1 MDWREGVGEED
12 DEGNLVVIDVVEDGV
27 IDGEGEGL
35 QAPITPIPP
44 IIINISKNQLR
55 ILSPFQPKFE

>member
-1 MDWREGVGEED
+1 
-12 DEGNLVVIDVVEDGV
+12 VVIDVVEDGV

-44 IIINISKNQLR
+44 IIINISK
-55 ILSPFQPKFE
+55 ILLLILHHFEPKFE

>member
-1 MDWREGVGEED
+1 
-12 DEGNLVVIDVVEDGV
+12 VVIDVVEGGV

-44 IIINISKNQLR
+44 IIINISKNKLR
-55 ILSPFQPKFE
+55 ILPPFQPKFE